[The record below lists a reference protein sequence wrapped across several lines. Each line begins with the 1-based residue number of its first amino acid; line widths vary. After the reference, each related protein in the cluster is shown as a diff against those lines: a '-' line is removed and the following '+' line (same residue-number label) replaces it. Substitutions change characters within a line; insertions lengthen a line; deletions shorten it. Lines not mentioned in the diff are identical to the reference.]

1 MYNTANDSPN
11 LANRLWMSFN
21 DIKKRKQNIF
31 LKNNTLARAQTL
43 SKNPMEPAQ
52 G

>member
-21 DIKKRKQNIF
+21 DIEKRKQKFSRKTIRWR
-31 LKNNTLARAQTL
+31 ARQR
-43 SKNPMEPAQ
+43 
-52 G
+52 